1 MSFWETNQHHFVNA
15 GVSILVLVAAW
26 LLYWLLRYA
35 INRFSRRHD
44 LAETDP
50 GAETRLRMIQRLLT
64 VALFFVAIGLV
75 FWIMDVSALKRVAVG
90 MFASAGVVGIALGF
104 AAQTTMA
111 NLVSGV
117 IIAFAQ
123 PIRLGDNVKIDGEYG
138 AVESIGLFYT
148 YIRTWDNRRLVIPN
162 KLLSDQ
168 TIRNYTLV
176 DPRMPALVVLRLD
189 YSADVDAVRALLLE
203 EAQAHPLFLADPE
216 PSGAGG
222 RRRRAGRVRAS
233 DGLGAHPG
241 RRLDAGGRRAGERG
255 PEAGGLRRAGG
266 RALEPGRDRA
276 SSNRVGG
283 HFRGAIALEPILRE
297 DLSLQAHHHGFHRD
311 LPRGL

>member
-1 MSFWETNQHHFVNA
+1 VPRRAIVVGAMGFWETNEKHFIDA
-15 GVSILVLVAAW
+15 GVSVLVLVAAW
-26 LLYWLLRYA
+26 LIYWLLRYG
-35 INRFSRRHD
+35 INRFSRRHN
-44 LAETDP
+44 LEEADP
-50 GAETRLRMIQRLLT
+50 GAETRLRMIQRLST

-90 MFASAGVVGIALGF
+90 MFASAGVVGIAIGF

-168 TIRNYTLV
+168 TIRNYTIG

-189 YSADVDAVRALLLE
+189 YGADVEAVRAALLN
-203 EAQAHPLFLADPE
+203 EAQAHPLFLADPAPTVQVVDADE
-216 PSGAGG
+216 MGVS
-222 RRRRAGRVRAS
+222 VRLMAWAPTQADAWTLAVAVRES
-233 DGLGAHPG
+233 VV
-241 RRLDAGGRRAGERG
+241 RRL
-255 PEAGGLRRAGG
+255 
-266 RALEPGRDRA
+266 A
-276 SSNRVGG
+276 SSAVPVGV
-283 HFRGAIALEPILRE
+283 RWSRIISEP
-297 DLSLQAHHHGFHRD
+297 QT
-311 LPRGL
+311 P

>member
-1 MSFWETNQHHFVNA
+1 MGFWETNEKHFIDA
-15 GVSILVLVAAW
+15 GVSVLVLVAAW
-26 LLYWLLRYA
+26 LIYWLLRYG
-35 INRFSRRHD
+35 INRFSRRHN
-44 LAETDP
+44 LEEADP
-50 GAETRLRMIQRLLT
+50 GAETRLRMIQRLST

-90 MFASAGVVGIALGF
+90 MFASAGVVGIAIGF

-168 TIRNYTLV
+168 TIRNYTIG

-189 YSADVDAVRALLLE
+189 YGADVEAVRAALLN
-203 EAQAHPLFLADPE
+203 EAQAHPLFLADPAPTVQVVDADE
-216 PSGAGG
+216 MGVS
-222 RRRRAGRVRAS
+222 VRLMAWAPTQADAWTLAVAVRES
-233 DGLGAHPG
+233 VV
-241 RRLDAGGRRAGERG
+241 RRL
-255 PEAGGLRRAGG
+255 
-266 RALEPGRDRA
+266 A
-276 SSNRVGG
+276 SSAVPVGV
-283 HFRGAIALEPILRE
+283 RWSRIISEP
-297 DLSLQAHHHGFHRD
+297 QT
-311 LPRGL
+311 P

>member
-1 MSFWETNQHHFVNA
+1 MSFWETNEQHFINA
-15 GVSILVLVAAW
+15 GVSGLVLLTAW
-26 LLYWLLRYA
+26 FVYWLLRFG
-35 INRFSRRHD
+35 INRFSRRHN

-64 VALFFVAIGLV
+64 VAVFFVAVGLV

-123 PIRLGDNVKIDGEYG
+123 PIRLGDHVKIDGEYG

-168 TIRNYTLV
+168 TIRNYTLI
-176 DPRMPALVVLRLD
+176 DARMPALVVLRLD
-189 YSADVDAVRALLLE
+189 YSADVEAIRALLLK
-203 EAQAHPLFLADPE
+203 EAQSHRLFLADPE
-216 PSGAGG
+216 PSVQVVDADELGLSVRLMAWAPTQADAWTLAVDVRESVVRKLAASAVPMGV
-222 RRRRAGRVRAS
+222 RWSRVMT
-233 DGLGAHPG
+233 
-241 RRLDAGGRRAGERG
+241 
-255 PEAGGLRRAGG
+255 
-266 RALEPGRDRA
+266 EPQT
-276 SSNRVGG
+276 
-283 HFRGAIALEPILRE
+283 P
-297 DLSLQAHHHGFHRD
+297 
-311 LPRGL
+311 

>member
-1 MSFWETNQHHFVNA
+1 MAGFWETNEKHFVDA
-15 GVSILVLVAAW
+15 GVSVLVLVAAW
-26 LLYWLLRYA
+26 LLYWLLRYG
-35 INRFSRRHD
+35 INRFSRRHN
-44 LAETDP
+44 LGEADP
-50 GAETRLRMIQRLLT
+50 GAETRLRMIQRLST

-111 NLVSGV
+111 NLVSGI

-168 TIRNYTLV
+168 TIRNYTIG
-176 DPRMPALVVLRLD
+176 RSAHAGSGGPA
-189 YSADVDAVRALLLE
+189 
-203 EAQAHPLFLADPE
+203 
-216 PSGAGG
+216 AGL
-222 RRRRAGRVRAS
+222 RRRRGGGAGCSARGGPGAS
-233 DGLGAHPG
+233 AC
-241 RRLDAGGRRAGERG
+241 
-255 PEAGGLRRAGG
+255 
-266 RALEPGRDRA
+266 
-276 SSNRVGG
+276 SW
-283 HFRGAIALEPILRE
+283 PIL
-297 DLSLQAHHHGFHRD
+297 SLRCRWSTPTRWASRCD
-311 LPRGL
+311 

>member
-1 MSFWETNQHHFVNA
+1 MSFWETNQKHFVDA
-15 GVSILVLVAAW
+15 GVSVLVLLSAW
-26 LLYWLLRYA
+26 LLFWLLRYA
-35 INRFSRRHD
+35 INRFSRRYK

-50 GAETRLRMIQRLLT
+50 GAETRFRMIERLSA
-64 VALFFVAIGLV
+64 VVLFFVAVGLV
-75 FWIMDVSALKRVAVG
+75 FWIMDVPALKRVAVG
-90 MFASAGVVGIALGF
+90 IFASAGVAGIALGF

-176 DPRMPALVVLRLD
+176 DPRMPALVLLRLD
-189 YSADVDAVRALLLE
+189 YGTDVEAVRTLLLK
-203 EAQAHPLFLADPE
+203 EAEAHPLFLAE
-216 PSGAGG
+216 PAPSVQVVDADELGVSVRLMAW
-222 RRRRAGRVRAS
+222 APTQADAWTLAADVRANVVRK
-233 DGLGAHPG
+233 LA
-241 RRLDAGGRRAGERG
+241 
-255 PEAGGLRRAGG
+255 
-266 RALEPGRDRA
+266 A
-276 SSNRVGG
+276 SAVPVGV
-283 HFRGAIALEPILRE
+283 RWSRIMSESSTP
-297 DLSLQAHHHGFHRD
+297 
-311 LPRGL
+311 

>member
-1 MSFWETNQHHFVNA
+1 MSFWEANQHHFVNA
-15 GVSILVLVAAW
+15 GVSILVLVAAG
-26 LLYWLLRYA
+26 LVHWLLRFA
-35 INRFSRRHD
+35 INRFSRRQN

-50 GAETRLRMIQRLLT
+50 GSETRLRMIHRLLT
-64 VALFFVAIGLV
+64 VMLFFVAIGLV

-90 MFASAGVVGIALGF
+90 IFASAGVVGIALGF

-148 YIRTWDNRRLVIPN
+148 NIRTWDNRRLVIPN

-176 DPRMPALVVLRLD
+176 DPRMPAQVLLRLD
-189 YSADVDAVRALLLE
+189 CSADVEAARALLLK
-203 EAQAHPLFLADPE
+203 EAQAHPLFIPDPE
-216 PSGAGG
+216 PTVQVVDADELGVSVRLMAWAPTQADAWTLAVDVRESVVRKLAASG
-222 RRRRAGRVRAS
+222 V
-233 DGLGAHPG
+233 PV
-241 RRLDAGGRRAGERG
+241 
-255 PEAGGLRRAGG
+255 GLRWSRVVT
-266 RALEPGRDRA
+266 EPQT
-276 SSNRVGG
+276 S
-283 HFRGAIALEPILRE
+283 
-297 DLSLQAHHHGFHRD
+297 
-311 LPRGL
+311 